1 MEHPLMTLKEV
12 AEHIRLNEKTVGRM
26 AQRGEIPALKVAR
39 QWRFDRGAVDSWM
52 STRGPAAAIAH
63 QQLPPEGTGIPG
75 PVTVAGALA
84 PDRIKLDMKAA
95 DRDSALRELVD
106 LVIDPKE
113 QRLSGMLF
121 DALKAREDLC
131 PTCVSEGV
139 AIPHSRNA
147 LVGLVD
153 CPVLAYGRHQ
163 TGIDFGALDGV
174 PVRHFFL
181 LCAPNVREHL
191 QLLSRLTR
199 LLRKPDFIAK
209 LAAAQQPADVLA
221 LIGENE
227 QTIGQSH
234 P

>member
-1 MEHPLMTLKEV
+1 MENPLMTLKEV
-12 AEHIRLNEKTVGRM
+12 AEHIRLNEKIVGRM

-39 QWRFDRGAVDSWM
+39 QWRFDRGAVDAWM
-52 STRGPAAAIAH
+52 STRGPAASAVH
-63 QQLPPEGTGIPG
+63 QQLPAEAAGIPE
-75 PVTVAGALA
+75 PITVAGALA
-84 PDRIKLDMKAA
+84 PERIKLDMKAV
-95 DRDSALRELVD
+95 DKEGALRELVD

-113 QRLSGMLF
+113 KRLSEMLF

-153 CPVLAYGRHQ
+153 RPILAYGRHR

-199 LLRKPDFIAK
+199 LLRRPAFLSN

-221 LIGENE
+221 LIGNTEP
-227 QTIGQSH
+227 TAGTS

>member
-1 MEHPLMTLKEV
+1 MTLKEV
-12 AEHIRLNEKTVGRM
+12 AERIRLNEKTVGRM

-39 QWRFDRGAVDSWM
+39 QWRFDRAAVDSWVQ
-52 STRGPAAAIAH
+52 TRGTPAAAH
-63 QQLPPEGTGIPG
+63 QPLPPEATGIPE

-84 PDRIKLDMKAA
+84 ADRIKLDMKAA
-95 DRDSALRELVD
+95 DRDGALRELVD

-113 QRLSGMLF
+113 TRLSEMLF

-131 PTCVSEGV
+131 PTCISEGV

-153 CPVLAYGRHQ
+153 RAVLAYGRHPA
-163 TGIDFGALDGV
+163 GIDFGAPDGV

-199 LLRKPDFIAK
+199 MLRQPEFLSK
-209 LAAAQQPADVLA
+209 LAAAPQPADVLA
-221 LIGENE
+221 LIADTEKVII
-227 QTIGQSH
+227 QPRS
-234 P
+234 

>member
-1 MEHPLMTLKEV
+1 MTLKEV

-52 STRGPAAAIAH
+52 SARGPALAATH
-63 QQLPPEGTGIPG
+63 QQLPPEATGIPE
-75 PVTVAGALA
+75 PVTVASAMAL
-84 PDRIKLDMKAA
+84 DRIKLDMQAA
-95 DRDSALRELVD
+95 NRDGALRELVD

-113 QRLSGMLF
+113 QRLSEMLF
-121 DALKAREDLC
+121 NALKAREDLC
-131 PTCVSEGV
+131 PTCMSEGV

-153 CPVLAYGRHQ
+153 RPILAYGRHQ
-163 TGIDFGALDGV
+163 AGIDFGALDGV

-199 LLRKPDFIAK
+199 LLRKPGFIDK
-209 LAAAQQPADVLA
+209 LAAAQQPDDVLA
-221 LIGENE
+221 LVGDAG
-227 QTIGQSH
+227 QTIGQPSL
-234 P
+234 